1 MGAKKECGSDQHQNY
16 VLFEE
21 YPEKL
26 IEKKKR
32 ILNASHGRAN
42 NIRNLTSARE
52 GPSPLARS
60 TRLVIILTHISLS
73 SISWS

>member
-32 ILNASHGRAN
+32 ILNASQGRAN
-42 NIRNLTSARE
+42 NIRNLTSARW
-52 GPSPLARS
+52 PI
-60 TRLVIILTHISLS
+60 TIC
-73 SISWS
+73 